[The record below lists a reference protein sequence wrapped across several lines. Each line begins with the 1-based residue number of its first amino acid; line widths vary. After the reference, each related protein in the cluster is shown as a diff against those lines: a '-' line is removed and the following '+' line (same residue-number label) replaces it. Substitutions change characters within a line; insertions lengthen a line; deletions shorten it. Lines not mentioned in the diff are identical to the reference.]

1 MSGCWLE
8 VEPVIECMRPIPNYI
23 NVFSTGDI
31 HLMSSIR
38 VFTISSALI
47 ALCLTFGAFAQ
58 NNNSAGNDGKSGGQ
72 VEVKTDRFSG
82 DVTVTMKP
90 QTLIDTPELQ
100 LTMELDYELNKKKL
114 EESPVLVEEI
124 ASVTLKSSVKDSVD
138 YGDRELHFLVDG
150 ARLPGRRTSSNV
162 VNPLLSEED
171 DKGRTPNF
179 TFFSTLDLSQVER
192 LAAGKKVEMRL
203 GPIETALSPATL
215 AAIRDFARE
224 FAAHAPTRSNRKGA
238 KR

>member
-1 MSGCWLE
+1 M
-8 VEPVIECMRPIPNYI
+8 
-23 NVFSTGDI
+23 
-31 HLMSSIR
+31 SIR
-38 VFTISSALI
+38 VSTIPPALI

-58 NNNSAGNDGKSGGQ
+58 SNNSAGNDGKSGGQ
-72 VEVKTDRFSG
+72 VEVETDRFSG
-82 DVTVTMKP
+82 NVTVTMKP
-90 QTLIDTPELQ
+90 QTLIDTPELK
-100 LTMELDYELNKKKL
+100 LTMELEYRLNQKAMAA
-114 EESPVLVEEI
+114 SPILVDEP
-124 ASVTLKSSVKDSVD
+124 ASVTLRSSVKDSVD

-150 ARLPGRRTSSNV
+150 ARLSGRRTSSTA
-162 VNPLLSEED
+162 VNRLLSEED

-192 LAAGKKVEMRL
+192 LAAGKRVEMRL
-203 GPIETALSPATL
+203 GAVETALSPATL

>member
-1 MSGCWLE
+1 
-8 VEPVIECMRPIPNYI
+8 
-23 NVFSTGDI
+23 
-31 HLMSSIR
+31 MSSIR
-38 VFTISSALI
+38 VFAISPALI
-47 ALCLTFGAFAQ
+47 ALCLTLTFIIFAQ

-72 VEVKTDRFSG
+72 VEVETDRFSG

-100 LTMELDYELNKKKL
+100 LTMGLKYRLNQKKL
-114 EESPVLVEEI
+114 EESPILVEEI

-150 ARLPGRRTSSNV
+150 ARLAAHRTSSDSAH
-162 VNPLLSEED
+162 PLLSEQD
-171 DKGRTPNF
+171 DKGRTPDF
-179 TFFSTLDLSQVER
+179 AFFSTLDLSQVER
-192 LAAGKKVEMRL
+192 LAAGKRVEMRL

-224 FAAHAPTRSNRKGA
+224 FAAHAPTRSNRKRA

>member
-1 MSGCWLE
+1 
-8 VEPVIECMRPIPNYI
+8 
-23 NVFSTGDI
+23 
-31 HLMSSIR
+31 MSSIR
-38 VFTISSALI
+38 VSTISLALI

-58 NNNSAGNDGKSGGQ
+58 SNNSAGNDGKSGGQ

-100 LTMELDYELNKKKL
+100 LTMELDYQLNQKKL
-114 EESPVLVEEI
+114 EESPVLVEEL
-124 ASVTLKSSVKDSVD
+124 ASVTLKSSVKGSVD

-150 ARLPGRRTSSNV
+150 AQLAGRRTSSDRAH
-162 VNPLLSEED
+162 PLLSEKD
-171 DKGRTPNF
+171 DKGRRPNF
-179 TFFSTLDLSQVER
+179 AFFSTLNLSQVER
-192 LAAGKKVEMRL
+192 LAAGKRVEMRL